1 MAVCSQCGE
10 EKARDAFSKA
20 QLRKTG
26 ATRRCKQCIAAD
38 DSSEMEES
46 RQLGVGQANT
56 TNNYVMQHK
65 RPLPLS
71 ERLRADVQKLIKAAV
86 TSILKRGIPPGVGLD
101 GYNRQALEARLW
113 EVANN
118 ERMTWLTIPLLIG
131 LVYGKRKI
139 NDKFH
144 FIEGQEP
151 HPILMWLCQYKFI
164 RAQFNY
170 CGGDDMIA
178 LALSAGADVS
188 LRVSNGC
195 NALFFAVKY
204 GSARTIEL
212 LLDAGVDVHER
223 DFNGMAVWKNAVERP
238 DLGIIKVLID
248 RCNNLIPVDKE
259 VIHITF
265 GSTSGDAT
273 RMLYT
278 LPDHMLSMYVGF
290 FSFTDINPNISW
302 RVLGAPRLV
311 DMATAL
317 VRVLQAGAQFSSMR
331 NIIAMPDNIEAHPLA
346 FVTHVD
352 SPGFEYCTKNFTKA
366 QLDIARYL
374 RDMIYGRRLPDTI
387 AREVQSIKES
397 CPSDNTCPICLTD
410 MEPCD
415 NPVTLYC
422 GHKYCLECIKSLG
435 KAKLDGDLTHQFSSV
450 EQDEAGQISARVRA
464 EGIDKRCP
472 VCRRLLCGDL
482 LDQEY
487 NDMFRSLVGMR
498 LGIDR
503 HEADG
508 RLTCGTPR
516 GPHLLTEE
524 QLRFEC
530 KIIIGKTEG
539 RKESLLEEL
548 LKKMRTS
555 STSKPGLTVT
565 IGGKC
570 RSVGTSEEDMKVELS
585 TSATLVSGTENVTV
599 LYGSQCGPVFVPIQ
613 VKGVPILASL
623 SHNSIFTVVPKD
635 VIRSFGL
642 KTKPITSSQFVDVM
656 GNNIGIAEVV
666 DEFRFFLKDIE
677 ICLNNA
683 VVLKNEHS
691 FARSVQLGM
700 DFFET
705 SLWNRCSV
713 RLQDEMY
720 VVTDGGYTSHM
731 FMKDQPNELR
741 YYSRDGKICQVPFI
755 HVIDLGSEKLLPIV
769 SLPGDFSAEC
779 GECQWCCRNF
789 PCDGM
794 LKREDNNGGVFRFR
808 YYCDEDC
815 KAKGMAIRA

>member
-1 MAVCSQCGE
+1 MWKRKGQGCIFERS
-10 EKARDAFSKA
+10 
-20 QLRKTG
+20 KTG
-26 ATRRCKQCIAAD
+26 AKRRCKQCIGAD
-38 DSSEMEES
+38 SCEIEES
-46 RQLGVGQANT
+46 RQQLGGANS
-56 TNNYVMQHK
+56 TNNYVMQHNANVDQA
-65 RPLPLS
+65 PPPPPVPLS
-71 ERLRADVQKLIKAAV
+71 GALRTDTLKLVRAAV
-86 TSILKRGIPPGVGLD
+86 TSILKRGIPPRVGLD
-101 GYNRQALEARLW
+101 GFNSQELETRLW

-118 ERMTWLTIPLLIG
+118 EHMTWLTIPLLIG

-144 FIEGQEP
+144 FFEEQEP

-164 RAQFNY
+164 SAQFNY
-170 CGGDDMIA
+170 CGKDDMIA

-212 LLDAGVDVHER
+212 LLDAGVKVDER
-223 DFNGMAVWKNAVERP
+223 DVYGRTVWKNAVERP
-238 DLGIIKVLID
+238 DLGIVTVLID
-248 RCNNLIPVDKE
+248 RCSNLIPVDKE
-259 VIHITF
+259 LIHVTI
-265 GSTSGDAT
+265 GSTEEDGT
-273 RMLYT
+273 RLFYT
-278 LPDHMLSMYVGF
+278 LPDHMLSAYGF
-290 FSFTDINPNISW
+290 FSFTPVNPNISW
-302 RVLGAPRLV
+302 RVLGSPRPV
-311 DMATAL
+311 DLATAL
-317 VRVLQAGAQFSSMR
+317 VRILQAGARFSSM
-331 NIIAMPDNIEAHPLA
+331 NIAMQDNIQAHPLA

-352 SPGFEYCTKNFTKA
+352 SPGFEYCTKKYTKA

-374 RDMIYGRRLPDTI
+374 RDVIYGHCLPDII
-387 AREVQSIKES
+387 AREVQSINES

-422 GHKYCLECIKSLG
+422 GHKYCLECIKSFG

-450 EQDEAGQISARVRA
+450 EQDEAGQISAIVRA

-503 HEADG
+503 HEASG
-508 RLTCGTPR
+508 TLTFGTRR

-530 KIIIGKTEG
+530 KIIIGRTEG

-548 LKKMRTS
+548 LQKMRTS

-570 RSVGTSEEDMKVELS
+570 RSVSEDNIKVE
-585 TSATLVSGTENVTV
+585 VSFGGTFVGSSENVTV
-599 LYGSQCGPVFVPIQ
+599 LYGPQWGPVLVPIQ
-613 VKGVPILASL
+613 VKGVSILASL
-623 SHNSIFTVVPKD
+623 SHNSIFTVVPKA
-635 VIRSFGL
+635 VVKSFGL
-642 KTKPITSSQFVDVM
+642 KTKPITSSQFVNVM
-656 GNNIGIAEVV
+656 GNNVDIAEVV
-666 DEFRFFLKDIE
+666 DEFRFFLKDVE

-691 FARSVQLGM
+691 FVRSVQLGM

-731 FMKDQPNELR
+731 FMSDQPDELR

-755 HVIDLGSEKLLPIV
+755 HVKDLGSERLLPIV
-769 SLPGDFSAEC
+769 SLPGDFSAKC

-794 LKREDNNGGVFRFR
+794 LKCEDNNDGVFGFR